1 MNPWLDAVSQVEALE
16 DLHLD
21 SRLVTSMRERWQG
34 LSGSQVGRINFYT
47 PSFRHHETSELSTT
61 SCGKN
66 AFPAISITGGDCKLQ
81 CDHCKAKILEPM
93 IPVRSPEELD
103 RLVDQIVLDGGRG
116 LLLSGGS
123 DHQNVVHYEPYFP
136 TVSKIKARYPDLQIA
151 MHTGIATPEFA
162 RGMEDAGVDVA
173 MMDVIGAQDTI
184 SQVYHLRR
192 SVDDF
197 EAALEALVA
206 TKMKVVPH
214 IVIGLHYGEMLGE
227 WNSLEIVQRHL
238 PSALVL
244 VVIMSQYASQS
255 RPFATP
261 PSAEVGKFFMDAR
274 ATLPDTPVLLGC
286 ARPGGVHR
294 SETDSY
300 AVMAGLNGIAFPSDG
315 MLALAKHLDRD
326 VFVTPSCCSMIVGE
340 EVLALGEESG
350 AIPLDHIPAAPKR
363 RPALRDIP
371 IVVTA

>member
-1 MNPWLDAVSQVEALE
+1 MNPWLNAVSQVEALE
-16 DLHLD
+16 DLVLNAD
-21 SRLVTSMRERWQG
+21 LVDSMRERWSG

-47 PSFRHHETSELSTT
+47 PSFKHHETSEVSA
-61 SCGKN
+61 CGKN

-93 IPVRSPEELD
+93 IPVRTPEELD

-136 TVSKIKARYPDLQIA
+136 MLRKIKDRYPNLQIA

-184 SQVYHLRR
+184 NQVYHLRR

-214 IVIGLHYGEMLGE
+214 IVIGLHYGELLGE
-227 WNSLEIVQRHL
+227 WNALEIIRRHL

-244 VVIMSQYASQS
+244 VVIMSQYASSS

-261 PSAEVGKFFMDAR
+261 ATEEIGKFFMDAR
-274 ATLPDTPVLLGC
+274 AALPETPVLLGC
-286 ARPGGVHR
+286 ARPSGVHR
-294 SETDSY
+294 SITDTY
-300 AVMAGLNGIAFPSDG
+300 AVMAGLNGVAFPSDG

-340 EVLALGEESG
+340 EVLALGDETTT
-350 AIPLDHIPAAPKR
+350 IPLDYVPVAPKR
-363 RPALRDIP
+363 RTQLRDIP
-371 IVVTA
+371 IVFTA

>member
-1 MNPWLDAVSQVEALE
+1 MNPWLEAVSQVEALE
-16 DLHLD
+16 DLQLD
-21 SRLVTSMRERWQG
+21 GQLVASMRDRWQD
-34 LSGSQVGRINFYT
+34 LSGSQVGRMNFYT
-47 PSFRHHETSELSTT
+47 PSFRHHETSELST
-61 SCGKN
+61 CGKN

-93 IPVRSPEELD
+93 IPVRSPDELD

-136 TVSKIKARYPDLQIA
+136 TVRKIKDRHPSLQIA

-244 VVIMSQYASQS
+244 VVIMPQYASSS
-255 RPFATP
+255 RPFVTP
-261 PSAEVGKFFMDAR
+261 PTSEVGKFFMDAR
-274 ATLPDTPVLLGC
+274 SSLPDTPVLLGC
-286 ARPGGVHR
+286 ARPAGVHR
-294 SETDSY
+294 SITDTY

-340 EVLALGEESG
+340 EVLALGDDS
-350 AIPLDHIPAAPKR
+350 ASMPLDYIPPAPKR